1 MKRTRRTSKLNG
13 SRRGESL
20 QELVLTRLDELGDDK
35 GPMSALQASKAA
47 DQLVSYETMRQIAR
61 GNHAGRISDR
71 IAAGLAQ
78 ALRVPI
84 ERVYAAAGLPT
95 PGERWEWP
103 RRFDRL
109 SQAQRRVVEDVAAA
123 VLEAYEAG
131 RRDVLE
137 EGRKLP
143 D

>member
-1 MKRTRRTSKLNG
+1 MKPPRRPATNTQ
-13 SRRGESL
+13 RRGESL
-20 QELVLTRLDELGDDK
+20 QELVLTRLAELGDEK
-35 GPMSALQASKAA
+35 APMSALQASKAA
-47 DQLVSYETMRQIAR
+47 GGHVSYETIRLIAR
-61 GNHAGRISDR
+61 GNHSGRINDR
-71 IAAGLAQ
+71 IASGLAL
-78 ALRVPI
+78 ALRVPV
-84 ERVYAAAGLPT
+84 ERVYQAAGLPA

-109 SQAQRRVVEDVAAA
+109 AHAQRRVIEDVAAA

-137 EGRKLP
+137 EARKSA